1 MKKYRG
7 SSRKPSSS
15 PMRRSIGCADC
26 WTPAGRLSLTSS
38 LQANIAEKAP
48 DDGRVCMAEPFKFC
62 VFQTSTNTDKVVADD
77 FTKTVLVGNRSFYC
91 GCTDLP
97 DSTWFGKPVEEE
109 EILSL
114 FPDDMIKALH
124 ENLTTGKVRSNRM
137 YLQNP
142 MSSLPLKQHLKP
154 RTLNLSDH
162 RIFQL
167 LRAIEDATGVRSF
180 IQKEEIQ
187 ILDHVFDVMLPE
199 ILISILTN
207 QGETRLQYGSNNY
220 RRTKRARRPFEK
232 HGHLEPSDVMKEQD
246 QTHQH
251 FQPYPC
257 LRDLN
262 HIMDERDWI
271 LN

>member
-1 MKKYRG
+1 
-7 SSRKPSSS
+7 
-15 PMRRSIGCADC
+15 
-26 WTPAGRLSLTSS
+26 
-38 LQANIAEKAP
+38 
-48 DDGRVCMAEPFKFC
+48 MAEPFKFC

-97 DSTWFGKPVEEE
+97 DSTWFGK
-109 EILSL
+109 
-114 FPDDMIKALH
+114 
-124 ENLTTGKVRSNRM
+124 VRSNRM

-142 MSSLPLKQHLKP
+142 ISSLPLKQHLKP

-207 QGETRLQYGSNNY
+207 QGETRLQRSKSYYG
-220 RRTKRARRPFEK
+220 
-232 HGHLEPSDVMKEQD
+232 
-246 QTHQH
+246 
-251 FQPYPC
+251 
-257 LRDLN
+257 
-262 HIMDERDWI
+262 
-271 LN
+271 

>member
-1 MKKYRG
+1 
-7 SSRKPSSS
+7 
-15 PMRRSIGCADC
+15 
-26 WTPAGRLSLTSS
+26 
-38 LQANIAEKAP
+38 
-48 DDGRVCMAEPFKFC
+48 MAEPFKFC

-124 ENLTTGKVRSNRM
+124 ENLTTGK
-137 YLQNP
+137 
-142 MSSLPLKQHLKP
+142 
-154 RTLNLSDH
+154 
-162 RIFQL
+162 IFQL

-207 QGETRLQYGSNNY
+207 QGETRLQRSKSYYG
-220 RRTKRARRPFEK
+220 
-232 HGHLEPSDVMKEQD
+232 
-246 QTHQH
+246 
-251 FQPYPC
+251 
-257 LRDLN
+257 
-262 HIMDERDWI
+262 
-271 LN
+271 